1 MPFAQG
7 ISLRVFEACSKATS
21 PKASCQS
28 QLQDRFLGCLL
39 QVRVKKHLPVLF
51 DPLDGETA
59 KRVLEPSRSSPVG
72 FELHLKKPELSRL
85 WRTMDAR
92 STKKD
97 R

>member
-1 MPFAQG
+1 MRQIFTCQG
-7 ISLRVFEACSKATS
+7 LQQSNLSDH
-21 PKASCQS
+21 CQ
-28 QLQDRFLGCLL
+28 LPDVFLGCLL

-51 DPLDGETA
+51 DPLDAETA

-92 STKKD
+92 STKKE